1 MYKHRETQKLEPWR
15 EQNSP
20 SGIPKH
26 TQTERVPVVI
36 RQLIAGSVSWTSRA
50 INHGAGGKERVGEER
65 IQGGWKEGEDAKK
78 RRFRI
83 QKRER
88 EMMGEVITDPTEREG
103 SEEEEKEE
111 SD

>member
-1 MYKHRETQKLEPWR
+1 M
-15 EQNSP
+15 
-20 SGIPKH
+20 
-26 TQTERVPVVI
+26 
-36 RQLIAGSVSWTSRA
+36 
-50 INHGAGGKERVGEER
+50 GEER